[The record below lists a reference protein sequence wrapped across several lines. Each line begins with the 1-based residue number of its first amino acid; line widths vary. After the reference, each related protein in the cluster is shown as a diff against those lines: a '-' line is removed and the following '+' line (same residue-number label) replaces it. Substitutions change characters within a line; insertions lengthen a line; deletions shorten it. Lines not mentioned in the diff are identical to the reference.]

1 MSLRSYLRFGRSLL
15 LRDRPVYVH
24 YAVTSKCNLRCRSC
38 VIWRRDE
45 PELDT
50 DQVAEMA
57 AVFARLGCVQAS
69 LGGGEPALRKDL
81 AEIVQIFRSHHIRTR
96 VLTNG
101 VALTPDLSE
110 RLVAAGLREV
120 SFSLDSLDEGVQD
133 SLDNTGRTYR
143 TRMDN
148 LLALARV
155 LPRRGSLPV
164 LNTVV
169 TPRNLDGLLDIVDFA
184 QELGF
189 FVSLIPIHLA
199 ASDGEE
205 HRFYSDDE
213 GLRFGPGDERR
224 VRRVYQDILD
234 RKHRGARIVNS
245 TAFLRRSPEY
255 LLPGSASWPCR
266 AGEQFLSVSP
276 DGQISPC
283 HAFEGEWGID
293 YREFESR
300 FATQAYRDDVRMR
313 AASCEGCFRPCWA
326 EVGLLMG
333 RPDSFMEMARS
344 QLLARRR
351 RPRVSTRA
359 IEHHLGLGAG
369 T

>member
-1 MSLRSYLRFGRSLL
+1 MSLRSYFRFGRSLL

-24 YAVTSKCNLRCRSC
+24 YAVTSRCNLRCRSC

-50 DQVAEMA
+50 GQVAEMA
-57 AVFARLGCVQAS
+57 AMFARLGCVQAS

-81 AEIVQIFRSHHIRTR
+81 ADIVKIFQSQGIRTR

-101 VALTPDLSE
+101 VAMTPKISSK
-110 RLVAAGLREV
+110 LVEAGLREV

-133 SLDNTGRTYR
+133 SLDNTGKTYR

-148 LLALARV
+148 LLALART

-169 TPRNLDGLLDIVDFA
+169 TPRNLMELPDIIDFA
-184 QELGF
+184 EEIGF

-199 ASDGEE
+199 DSEGDE
-205 HRFYSDDE
+205 HRFYSGDE
-213 GLRFGPGDERR
+213 GLRFGRKDARR

-234 RKHRGARIVNS
+234 RKRRGARIVNS
-245 TAFLRRSPEY
+245 TAFLRQSPEY
-255 LLPGSASWPCR
+255 LLHGTASWPCR

-276 DGQISPC
+276 DGRISPC
-283 HAFEGEWGID
+283 HAFEGQWGFD
-293 YREFESR
+293 HREFEAA
-300 FATQAYRDDVRMR
+300 FATSAYRDEVRQR

-326 EVGLLMG
+326 EIGLLMG
-333 RPDSFMEMARS
+333 RPDSLLEMARS
-344 QLLARRR
+344 QVLALRP
-351 RPRVSTRA
+351 RPRVNTRA
-359 IEHHLGLGAG
+359 IEHHLGLGASS
-369 T
+369 

>member
-24 YAVTSKCNLRCRSC
+24 YAVTSRCNLRCRSC

-50 DQVAEMA
+50 EQIFEMA
-57 AVFARLGCVQAS
+57 AMFARLGCVQVS

-81 AEIVQIFRSHHIRTR
+81 ADIVQAFQSRHIRTR

-110 RLVAAGLREV
+110 HLVAAGMREV

-143 TRMDN
+143 ARMEN
-148 LLALARV
+148 LLALARI

-169 TPRNLDGLLDIVDFA
+169 TPRNLGELLDIVDFA
-184 QELGF
+184 EELGF

-199 ASDGEE
+199 DSDADE
-205 HRFYSDDE
+205 HRFYSGDE
-213 GLRFGPGDERR
+213 GLRFTRADERR

-234 RKHRGARIVNS
+234 RKRRGARIVNS
-245 TAFLRRSPEY
+245 TAFLERSPEY
-255 LLPGSASWPCR
+255 LLNGSASWPCR

-276 DGQISPC
+276 DGRISPC
-283 HAFEGEWGID
+283 HAFEGQWGID
-293 YREFESR
+293 HREFEAR
-300 FATQAYRDDVRMR
+300 FATREYRDEVRQR
-313 AASCEGCFRPCWA
+313 AAGCEGCFRPCWA
-326 EVGLLMG
+326 EIGLLMG
-333 RPDSFMEMARS
+333 RPDSLAEMARS

-351 RPRVSTRA
+351 RPAVNARA
-359 IEHHLGLGAG
+359 IEHHLDLGAEP
-369 T
+369 